1 LEKQEQQ
8 KYGVAVITVS
18 DTCYRN
24 EKKDLSGPALAAALE
39 SAGLEVRIREIV
51 PDEVSTIRGVLQKY
65 ISDPSIQLI
74 MTTGGTGFSPRDV
87 TPEVTREMIE
97 RPALGIAE
105 LLRQSGA
112 AQTPLSWTSRGEAG
126 VAGDTLIINLPG
138 STRAMAHSVETLKP
152 LLFHVLDLLTG
163 KHPH

>member
-1 LEKQEQQ
+1 MEKSSTE
-8 KYGVAVITVS
+8 KYRVAVITVS
-18 DTCYRN
+18 DTCYRK
-24 EKKDLSGPALAAALE
+24 EKEDRSGPALVKALE
-39 SAGLEVRIREIV
+39 NAGFEVRSAEII
-51 PDEVSTIRGVLQKY
+51 PDEHSTITSVLQKY
-65 ISDPSIQLI
+65 ITDSQIHLI

-87 TPEVTREMIE
+87 TPEATRDLIE
-97 RPALGIAE
+97 RPALGLSE

-112 AQTPLSWTSRGEAG
+112 SQTPLSWTSRGEAG
-126 VAGDTLIINLPG
+126 VAGNTLIINLPG